1 MKKIKIAWICCFAI
15 AAAALAV
22 GASFHGYRINPDDAE
37 KFKLGVAMG
46 VSMLGIFAVFAAAG
60 IVLFILWKKKK

>member
-1 MKKIKIAWICCFAI
+1 MLLCCSRR
-15 AAAALAV
+15 
-22 GASFHGYRINPDDAE
+22 GASFHGYRINPDDDE

-60 IVLFILWKKKK
+60 IVLFMLRKKKK

>member
-1 MKKIKIAWICCFAI
+1 MKKLKIAWICCFAV

-37 KFKLGVAMG
+37 KFKLGVAM
-46 VSMLGIFAVFAAAG
+46 LGIFAVSAAAG